1 MIMADTIPGNT
12 TSTQSLA
19 IGTSAFNAIDYLG
32 DTDWWKVYLTYG
44 YQYQV
49 WIEGSTRSP
58 GTLVDP
64 YLAVYNGNGT
74 FAFANDDASR
84 PRLRRDPRLFHYQ
97 AAGLRTA
104 KNLVLDI
111 LLVTSACL
119 NAKVCSCLSYPTVL
133 RVFTRFPLLRAGC

>member
-1 MIMADTIPGNT
+1 MADSIPGNT
-12 TSTQSLA
+12 TTTQTLVV
-19 IGTSAFNAIDYLG
+19 GTSASSAIDFFG

-49 WIEGSTRSP
+49 WVAGYSSGN

-64 YLAVYNGNGT
+64 YLAVYNGDGT
-74 FAFANDDASR
+74 FAFANNDASR
-84 PRLRRDPRLFHYQ
+84 PRLRRDPRLFHQQ

-111 LLVTSACL
+111 LLETSACL
-119 NAKVCSCLSYPTVL
+119 NAKVCSRLSSMSIT
-133 RVFTRFPLLRAGC
+133 TRMDK